1 MRCFIRELLPS
12 FNGQIAEIVG
22 NVILSHDFYL
32 QDFLKSDWSLPYLNR
47 VRDKELPEFEH
58 AKELFFYHVIS
69 EVDFQAYVSCA
80 LAELEAYM
88 MTPFAETDEA
98 QLMFLTKFVFSS
110 LIDADR
116 TNTRLFEEN
125 KTEEP
130 SIDHKQLFD
139 SYYGKLMEKIRSFE
153 SNKHGNNPLSTG
165 SGARCRSNV
174 INLQKSRQASIRCP
188 SPWEGAR
195 RWRSFRDA
203 VRHASIHNKKQIIY
217 IVPYTTIIEQNAQ
230 EVRDIL
236 KDDRHILEHHSNVI
250 EDDYDDDEQQDGRLS
265 TQQKLKLAKDNWDSP
280 IIFTTMVQFLNVFY
294 AKGSRNIRR
303 LHHLS
308 EAVIIFDEVQKV
320 PVSSVSVFNAALNF
334 LKTYAR

>member
-1 MRCFIRELLPS
+1 MS
-12 FNGQIAEIVG
+12 FFRIIPIFKISLN
-22 NVILSHDFYL
+22 LT
-32 QDFLKSDWSLPYLNR
+32 WSLPYLNR

-88 MTPFAETDEA
+88 MTPFAETHEA

-153 SNKHGNNPLSTG
+153 SNKHGNNRHQQAQG
-165 SGARCRSNV
+165 RDVGAMRS
-174 INLQKSRQASIRCP
+174 ICKK
-188 SPWEGAR
+188 
-195 RWRSFRDA
+195 A
-203 VRHASIHNKKQIIY
+203 VRHLYVVH
-217 IVPYTTIIEQNAQ
+217 PHW
-230 EVRDIL
+230 RG
-236 KDDRHILEHHSNVI
+236 
-250 EDDYDDDEQQDGRLS
+250 QDAG
-265 TQQKLKLAKDNWDSP
+265 
-280 IIFTTMVQFLNVFY
+280 
-294 AKGSRNIRR
+294 
-303 LHHLS
+303 
-308 EAVIIFDEVQKV
+308 
-320 PVSSVSVFNAALNF
+320 AAFAML
-334 LKTYAR
+334 